1 MKIFSNKAFSFLLA
15 LPLLAA
21 ITSHSAIAVSQADAE
36 KWSQDIDAYW
46 RILEEKHIDLYHKLT
61 YKDFEREISA
71 IKSQLPSL
79 THEQIIIELMRLTHK
94 VGDGHTTV
102 PLWDQQYHKFPIEL
116 KVINDE
122 ILVTGSSNEYSSL
135 IGNELT
141 AINGKPVQQ
150 VYDMFAEIV
159 PFAENDY
166 STPVRVAEYMMT
178 AELLRGL
185 GVIDS
190 LDSVEFTFKNF
201 NQSFKYHMTA
211 STNNQ
216 ITQRINFKQKLP
228 FKPYGG
234 VDDHLWY
241 GAADKGKTVYINFE
255 KYSSM
260 SKMDE
265 MSAELLRFINHYK
278 TENLIIDLRGNQGG
292 DFFIGLKLAQVLV
305 LANSINWKS
314 GVYVMIDNNTYSAAM
329 SNASQFA
336 QLLNATLVGQPTGSK
351 PNGYQDMWQFT
362 LPNSGLI
369 VTYSKRMYRFEDRD
383 ADAVFPDVA
392 IELTAEDYMRA
403 NDKSLGWVI
412 QDINSR
418 KTRTLVQN

>member
-1 MKIFSNKAFSFLLA
+1 MKFFSKKALSTLFA

-21 ITSHSAIAVSQADAE
+21 LTVSTASAVDQVAAE
-36 KWSQDIDAYW
+36 KWSQDIDSYW
-46 RILEEKHIDLYHKLT
+46 RILEEKHIDLYHQLT
-61 YKDFEREISA
+61 YKDFEREINS

-79 THEQIIIELMRLTHK
+79 THEEIVIELMRLTSK
-94 VGDGHTTV
+94 VGDGHTTI
-102 PLWDQQYHKFPIEL
+102 PLWDQKYHKFPIEL

-122 ILVTGSSNEYSSL
+122 VLVTGSSNEYASL
-135 IGNELT
+135 IGNELV
-141 AINGKPVQQ
+141 AINGTPIKR
-150 VYDMFAEIV
+150 VYELFAEIV

-166 STPVRVAEYMMT
+166 STPIRVADFMMT

-185 GVIDS
+185 GIINE
-190 LDSVEFTFKNF
+190 LDSVEFTFDNMG
-201 NQSFKYHMTA
+201 QSFKYHITA
-211 STNNQ
+211 NNQNQ
-216 ITQRINFKQKLP
+216 ITKRINFKQKLP

-234 VDDHLWY
+234 VDDDLWY
-241 GAADKGKTVYINFE
+241 GAADKGKTVYVNFE

-260 SKMDE
+260 AKMDE

-278 TENLIIDLRGNQGG
+278 TENIIIDLRGNEGG

-329 SNASQFA
+329 SNATQYA

-351 PNGYQDMWQFT
+351 PTGYQDMWQFS

-369 VTYSKRMYRFEDRD
+369 VTYSKRMYRFEDGD
-383 ADAVFPDVA
+383 MDAVFPDVA

-403 NDKSLGWVI
+403 NDKSLQWVI
-412 QDINSR
+412 KDINTR
-418 KTRTLVQN
+418 KTHTLVQK

>member
-1 MKIFSNKAFSFLLA
+1 MKIFSKQALSLLLA

-21 ITSHSAIAVSQADAE
+21 ITSHTAVAVSQTDAE

-46 RILEEKHIDLYHKLT
+46 RVLEEKHIDLYHQLT
-61 YKDFEREISA
+61 YNDFAREINA
-71 IKSQLPSL
+71 IKNQLPSL
-79 THEQIIIELMRLTHK
+79 THEQIVIELMRLTRK
-94 VGDGHTTV
+94 VGDGHTTI
-102 PLWDQQYHKFPIEL
+102 PLWDQQYQKFPLEL

-122 ILVTGSSNEYSSL
+122 VLVTGSSNEYVNL
-135 IGNELT
+135 IGNELV
-141 AINGKPVQQ
+141 AINDTPIEQ
-150 VYDMFAEIV
+150 VYQLFSGIV

-166 STPVRVAEYMMT
+166 STPVRVADYMMT
-178 AELLRGL
+178 AELLRGFGIINDL
-185 GVIDS
+185 N
-190 LDSVEFTFKNF
+190 SVEFTFENMG
-201 NQSFKYHMTA
+201 QSFKYHLAA
-211 STNNQ
+211 SNKTQ

-234 VDDHLWY
+234 VDDDLWY
-241 GAADKGKTVYINFE
+241 GAADKGKTVYVNFE

-260 SKMDE
+260 TKMDE
-265 MSAELLRFINHYK
+265 MSAELLRFINYYK
-278 TENLIIDLRGNQGG
+278 TENIIIDLRGNEGG

-314 GVYVMIDNNTYSAAM
+314 GVYVMIDNETYSAAM
-329 SNASQFA
+329 SNASQYA

-351 PNGYQDMWQFT
+351 PNGYQDMWQFS

-369 VTYSKRMYRFEDRD
+369 VTYSKRMYRFKAGEKD
-383 ADAVFPDVA
+383 AIFPDVA

-403 NDKSLGWVI
+403 NDKSLQWVI

-418 KTRTLVQN
+418 KTHTVAQK

>member
-1 MKIFSNKAFSFLLA
+1 MKFFSNKALSALFA

-21 ITSHSAIAVSQADAE
+21 LTVNTASAVDQVAAE

-61 YKDFEREISA
+61 YKDFEREINT
-71 IKSQLPSL
+71 IKSQLPAL
-79 THEQIIIELMRLTHK
+79 THEEIIIELMRLTHK
-94 VGDGHTTV
+94 VGDGHTTI
-102 PLWDQQYHKFPIEL
+102 PLWDQQLHKFPLEL
-116 KVINDE
+116 KVINNE
-122 ILVTGSSNEYSSL
+122 VLVTGSSNEYANL
-135 IGNELT
+135 IGNQLV
-141 AINGKPVQQ
+141 AINDMPIEK
-150 VYDMFAEIV
+150 VYELFAQIV
-159 PFAENDY
+159 PFAENEY
-166 STPVRVAEYMMT
+166 STPIRVADYMLT
-178 AELLRGL
+178 AELLRGF

-201 NQSFKYHMTA
+201 DQNFKYNMAA
-211 STNNQ
+211 STQNQ

-265 MSAELLRFINHYK
+265 MSAELLRFINHYR

-369 VTYSKRMYRFEDRD
+369 VTYSKRMYRFKDNEM
-383 ADAVFPDVA
+383 DAVFPDVA
-392 IELTAEDYMRA
+392 IELTAQDYMRA
-403 NDKSLGWVI
+403 NDKSLNWVI
-412 QDINSR
+412 KDINSR
-418 KTRTLVQN
+418 KTHTVVQN